1 MTWAEYWNGET
12 TVYVNARHK
21 RVHYEAVARDIL
33 GYLPRPEA
41 RVVDYG
47 CGEALAAHVVAG
59 ACAKLYLCDSAST
72 VRDRLNARYAGRSDI
87 EVIDPQAFERL
98 PPRSVDLIIVNSLVQ
113 YLTAAEFTGLL
124 AAARDKLD
132 AAGRLVLADIIPRRV
147 GPLQDAAELLRFARA
162 NGFLLPAAG
171 GLVRSF
177 FSSYRRTREE
187 FGLLQFDEAEIL
199 GELARAGF
207 SGRRAY
213 PNMGHNRQRMTLLA
227 TPAPQAAVH
236 TSPAIVGSA
245 GNPAGQLQLQPAGH

>member
-1 MTWAEYWNGET
+1 VTWAEYWNGKT

-21 RVHYEAVARDIL
+21 HVHYEAVARDIL
-33 GYLPRPEA
+33 AYLPGREA

-47 CGEALAAHVVAG
+47 CGEALAAHRVAD
-59 ACAKLYLCDSAST
+59 ACGKLYLCDSAPI
-72 VRDRLNARYAGRSDI
+72 VRDRLNARYTGRTDI
-87 EVIDPQAFERL
+87 EVIDPQAFAQL
-98 PPRSVDLIIVNSLVQ
+98 PSGSVDIIVVNSLVQ
-113 YLTAAEFTGLL
+113 YLTRAEFASLL
-124 AAARDKLD
+124 ASARDKLG
-132 AAGRLVLADIIPRRV
+132 AAGRLVLADIIPNHV

-199 GELARAGF
+199 AELARAGF
-207 SGRRAY
+207 CGHRAY

-227 TPAPQAAVH
+227 APAGARVAADQARPPMPRPVGRDAAV
-236 TSPAIVGSA
+236 
-245 GNPAGQLQLQPAGH
+245 LQPAAS